1 VRFNL
6 ARTGECVRLSGED
19 SACHVH
25 SLRSCTRR
33 AAHAP
38 PSIICCPPRGR
49 LSPTPIRLPARHGP
63 ASGRAVCGPQTARPG
78 GGAGTDAAEPRGV
91 MAPHSGSHGPRRSL
105 VERAALPTLALPRGP
120 PRDLPRDALT
130 VPAHRPPLFPAELPA
145 RRRAGSQSPRILS
158 NGGISDSAAAPRR
171 QAPLSARTPRS
182 ASSAAP
188 SVPAPAASAWSE
200 FARIT
205 AAPRGP
211 QGSSARISGESRGS
225 AALHR
230 RASRHS
236 TPRSLP
242 DDGEDAA
249 GGEGAGEGAVQN
261 KNENA
266 HEVAAQ
272 QLLDQAAC
280 PARARAP
287 QLSAAPSC
295 IHAECRPSKKLKE
308 ACPGGRWRGAGSRT
322 ATSQPNCSR
331 TQAWRHCARR
341 PRSAAQRRSKPSS
354 GSCN

>member
-1 VRFNL
+1 
-6 ARTGECVRLSGED
+6 
-19 SACHVH
+19 
-25 SLRSCTRR
+25 
-33 AAHAP
+33 
-38 PSIICCPPRGR
+38 
-49 LSPTPIRLPARHGP
+49 
-63 ASGRAVCGPQTARPG
+63 
-78 GGAGTDAAEPRGV
+78 
-91 MAPHSGSHGPRRSL
+91 MAPHSGGRGPRRSL
-105 VERAALPTLALPRGP
+105 VERAALPMLALPRGL
-120 PRDLPRDALT
+120 PRDLPRDA
-130 VPAHRPPLFPAELPA
+130 FPAELPA

-171 QAPLSARTPRS
+171 HAPLSARTPRS

-200 FARIT
+200 FARIA

-211 QGSSARISGESRGS
+211 QGSSARISGGSRGS

-295 IHAECRPSKKLKE
+295 IHAERRFCKKLKE
-308 ACPGGRWRGAGSRT
+308 ARPGDRWRGAGSRT

-331 TQAWRHCARR
+331 TRAWRRCARR
-341 PRSAAQRRSKPSS
+341 PRSAALRRSRPSS
-354 GSCN
+354 GSCS